1 MEETLSPGRVRPDC
15 DREAATYLADT
26 GATQAFLE
34 GYVRQRFLR
43 ELDDEETVIRSLP
56 FYATGTGATFAAIAV
71 AAPQLRQAAPGY
83 ALPIAAAFA
92 LDVALVVVSIACLLA
107 ALVRRGVLDV
117 APEAELLRSAGQVAQ
132 DTREQFADATPQE
145 LESIILA
152 RVRGSLVAQMIVA
165 TARNREANRERKT
178 WRNRAFVALVGALL
192 LTIGGL
198 VATFAAGGLR

>member
-1 MEETLSPGRVRPDC
+1 MEETLTPGRVRPGPDP
-15 DREAATYLADT
+15 EAAAYRADT

-71 AAPQLRQAAPGY
+71 AAPQLRQAPPGY
-83 ALPIAAAFA
+83 AVPIAAAFA
-92 LDVALVVVSIACLLA
+92 VDVALVAVSIACLLA

-117 APEAELLRSAGQVAQ
+117 APESELLRSTGQVAQ
-132 DTREQFADATPQE
+132 ETREQFADATPQE

-152 RVRGSLVAQMIVA
+152 RVRGSLIAQMIVA
-165 TARNREANRERKT
+165 TARNRVANRERKT

-198 VATFAAGGLR
+198 VATFTAGGLG

>member
-1 MEETLSPGRVRPDC
+1 MEETLSPGRVRSVRDP
-15 DREAATYLADT
+15 EASVYRADT

-43 ELDDEETVIRSLP
+43 ELDDEETVVRSLP

-71 AAPQLRQAAPGY
+71 VAPQLRQAPPSY
-83 ALPIAAAFA
+83 AVPIAAAFA
-92 LDVALVVVSIACLLA
+92 LDAALIVVSIACLLA

-117 APEAELLRSAGQVAQ
+117 APEAELLRSAGQVSQ
-132 DTREQFADATPQE
+132 ETKEQFADATPGE

-152 RVRGSLVAQMIVA
+152 RVRGSLIAQMIVA
-165 TARNREANRERKT
+165 TARNRVLNRERKT

>member
-1 MEETLSPGRVRPDC
+1 MEETLSPGRVRPGPDS
-15 DREAATYLADT
+15 EGAAYRADT

-83 ALPIAAAFA
+83 AVPIAAAFA
-92 LDVALVVVSIACLLA
+92 LDVVLVVVSIACLLA

-132 DTREQFADATPQE
+132 ETREQFVDATPSE
-145 LESIILA
+145 LEGIILA

-165 TARNREANRERKT
+165 TSRNREANRERKT